1 MSDNNKRDHTI
12 PACVI
17 GRFTKE
23 KSEKGWRWQRV
34 WARFINREKYA
45 HLDSG
50 DKGYAE
56 VEADKIGW
64 YRGIYD
70 PKSETALYELSDHEK
85 IPHLDKEFKDIESAI
100 NNFVSI
106 FEKGGDLHKEQ
117 YEKQLVPYVSSLFI
131 RPKFMGDMIER
142 GLRSLYPAGHSVSLD
157 EIQES
162 AHVSRKNWYRH
173 YLNSYIPKYSIRVLK
188 DSKKRFILPD
198 IGIYPM
204 IIDERHV
211 PAFVVP
217 VSASIAVMFVREG
230 EPPLER
236 VHHDL
241 VPVSYHDITDHP
253 DLHMSLN
260 TEAVKCSRDFYVA
273 SDSGL
278 IKKYLSQPQYSDEY
292 LHKYLFY
299 EINNEQPQSNFN
311 VRLEI
316 TNIPYSNIQGATI
329 VADDNIDLY
338 SFVDKALEVYEDS
351 RKYKNKGKKLSKD
364 D

>member
-23 KSEKGWRWQRV
+23 KSKKGWRWQRV

-45 HLDSG
+45 HLDSEN
-50 DKGYAE
+50 KGYAE
-56 VEADKIGW
+56 VEADEIGW

-70 PKSETALYELSDHEK
+70 PKSETVLYELSDHEK
-85 IPHLDKEFKDIESAI
+85 IPHLDQEFKDIESSI
-100 NNFVSI
+100 HKFVSV
-106 FEKGGDLHKEQ
+106 FEENGNLHEGQ
-117 YEKQLVPYVSSLFI
+117 YEKHLVPYVSSLFI

-142 GLRSLYPAGHSVSLD
+142 GLRSSYSAGHSASLD

-236 VHHDL
+236 VHNDL
-241 VPVSYHDITDHP
+241 VPMSYYDITDHP
-253 DLHMSLN
+253 CWHRLLN

-278 IKKYLSQPQYSDEY
+278 LQKYLSQPQYSDEY

-299 EINNEQPQSNFN
+299 EINNERPRGDLS
-311 VRLEI
+311 VRFGFMD
-316 TNIPYSNIQGATI
+316 TP
-329 VADDNIDLY
+329 
-338 SFVDKALEVYEDS
+338 
-351 RKYKNKGKKLSKD
+351 
-364 D
+364 

>member
-23 KSEKGWRWQRV
+23 KSKEGWRWQRV
-34 WARFINREKYA
+34 WARFINQEKYA
-45 HLDSG
+45 HLDSEN
-50 DKGYAE
+50 KGYAE

-85 IPHLDKEFKDIESAI
+85 IPYLDQEFKNIESSI

-106 FEKGGDLHKEQ
+106 FEKEGDLHKGQ

-142 GLRSLYPAGHSVSLD
+142 GLCSLYPDGYSVNLD

-162 AHVSRKNWYRH
+162 VHVSRKNWYRH
-173 YLNSYIPKYSIRVLK
+173 YSDSYIPKYSISVLK

-198 IGIYPM
+198 IGIYPV
-204 IIDERHV
+204 ITAEGHV

-217 VSASIAVMFVREG
+217 VSASIVVMFVRYG
-230 EPPLER
+230 EPPLEG

-241 VPVSYHDITDHP
+241 IPISYQDITNHP
-253 DLHMSLN
+253 DCLIWLN

-273 SDSGL
+273 SDPKL
-278 IKKYLSQPQYSDEY
+278 IQEYLSQTQYPDEH

-299 EINNEQPQSNFN
+299 EINNEQPQGGFN
-311 VRLEI
+311 IRLEI
-316 TNIPYSNIQGATI
+316 GEN
-329 VADDNIDLY
+329 L
-338 SFVDKALEVYEDS
+338 
-351 RKYKNKGKKLSKD
+351 
-364 D
+364 